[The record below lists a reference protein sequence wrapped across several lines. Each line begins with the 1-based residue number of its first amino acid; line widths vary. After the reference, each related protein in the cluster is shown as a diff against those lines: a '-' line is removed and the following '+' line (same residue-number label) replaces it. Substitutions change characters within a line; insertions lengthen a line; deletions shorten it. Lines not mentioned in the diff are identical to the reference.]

1 MLEDYLDERAENTQ
15 IVMFDRYFTLCFP
28 GVCHIHL
35 QLNLR
40 GTVELTSL
48 YEGWDHNAPPV
59 ICQPHLGTAQ
69 GPLAPAS
76 LGSNVWHLPGI
87 SGVREPKAM
96 PPVPS
101 FPSCT
106 PGEAGT
112 LCPYLSPDKTIIL
125 LVSFFPPLS
134 LKVALSLPFSFL
146 TVTFSCS
153 TGKHFFIVWINF
165 QTD

>member
-59 ICQPHLGTAQ
+59 ICQPHLGTTQ

-76 LGSNVWHLPGI
+76 LGSNVWHLPGM

-101 FPSCT
+101 FPILHSRRSRY
-106 PGEAGT
+106 T
-112 LCPYLSPDKTIIL
+112 LPL
-125 LVSFFPPLS
+125 LIPR
-134 LKVALSLPFSFL
+134 
-146 TVTFSCS
+146 
-153 TGKHFFIVWINF
+153 
-165 QTD
+165 